1 MFIDRS
7 QNRRRTAFTLIE
19 LLVVIAIIAILAA
32 MLLPALGKA
41 KARAY
46 AAKCTSNFHQIG
58 LATQMYCHDFD
69 DALPRSSHQGQ
80 SWVGSLQPYTAG
92 TNLWRCPS
100 DMNKK
105 RPYSLSINDFL
116 LPPESSAS
124 RANFSKANFVPI
136 PSETCFMAECAEK
149 YENSDHF
156 HFADLEEGGYSP
168 PAFESQVAVTR
179 HLYSATYLFVDGHAV
194 VLGWSTIK
202 NNNHLLMS
210 RFVNPAGFQFAP

>member
-1 MFIDRS
+1 MFVERS
-7 QNRRRTAFTLIE
+7 QTHHGAGFTLIE
-19 LLVVIAIIAILAA
+19 LLVVIAIIAILAG

-46 AAKCTSNFHQIG
+46 AAQCSSNFHQIG

-80 SWVGSLQPYTAG
+80 SWVGSLQPYTSG

-100 DMNKK
+100 DTNKK

-116 LPPESSAS
+116 LPPGPAS
-124 RANFSKANFVPI
+124 GPNFSKTSLVPV
-136 PSETCFMAECAEK
+136 PSETCFMAECADK

-156 HFADLEEGGYSP
+156 HFADPEEGGYAP
-168 PAFESQVAVTR
+168 PMFESQVGVTR
-179 HLYSATYLFVDGHAV
+179 HLTGATYLFVDGHAV
-194 VLGWSTIK
+194 GVAWPILK
-202 NNNHLLMS
+202 NNNYLLVS
-210 RFVNPAGFQFAP
+210 KFVNPIGFSSLP